1 MSLALNEFLNLGY
14 SIETCGQIA
23 HKVEISLG
31 GGLGDVIAQTGKGLV
46 LRTLPGAPG
55 IGEIK
60 SFNEDVYVACKS
72 FGDISTNNIIT
83 NPNYKK
89 IISENGK
96 DYVDLFRTRDAAGAG
111 TRNNSFMTASHP
123 HIGPETPAATR
134 RRCRRRRPGRAPG
147 ATPRTTSRP

>member
-72 FGDISTNNIIT
+72 FGDISR
-83 NPNYKK
+83 P
-89 IISENGK
+89 
-96 DYVDLFRTRDAAGAG
+96 AAG
-111 TRNNSFMTASHP
+111 RPVFP
-123 HIGPETPAATR
+123 R
-134 RRCRRRRPGRAPG
+134 LRRCRRPRAGGR
-147 ATPRTTSRP
+147 